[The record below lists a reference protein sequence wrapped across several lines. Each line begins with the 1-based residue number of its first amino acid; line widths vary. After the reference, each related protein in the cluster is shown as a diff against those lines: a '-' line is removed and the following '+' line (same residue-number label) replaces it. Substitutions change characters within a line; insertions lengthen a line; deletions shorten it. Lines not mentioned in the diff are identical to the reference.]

1 MYTLFNLVRL
11 ISVKNEINP
20 VTIENFAWRQHGE
33 SSLLALACSNG
44 FIILRHCNSGS
55 QPLVK
60 QLPWPPDHPIR
71 SMCFDPTVTWLLV
84 LTENGNLFIIP
95 ALPMLDPS
103 VQVNHQWS
111 VDDVTIVTCLTPR
124 ALPTH
129 CVWWQTL
136 DGRHIA
142 IVATTVGEL
151 LYVDLERGCQV
162 AERVVDEHIRSTELV
177 QDDQQTLTSLLVTGK
192 TGKQWKLLLEKKWPL
207 VNTMESEV
215 ALELGY
221 DNIDGKSLPLR
232 SILDRHVEN
241 QEERYPP
248 ELLSQF
254 ARSVTLTSQYARGR
268 HLVTAYCTKNSTY
281 EVYASDLHHNP
292 LFVYQLPVGSLF
304 TTLTDRVTFVASK
317 LAGNQKLLVLSNQRA
332 EISSDNYEE
341 FNKESVLQQ
350 FEFSADEKLMSIFPK
365 SFPFYWH
372 EKLENDFSR
381 HPQDTDY
388 KQADNVPSALD
399 IPLSS
404 HTVIDGCIIV
414 TENTVYECR
423 PRVSPERL
431 FLELCI
437 NQSDSSLIDQ
447 LGISLGLDL
456 NILFERAAEY
466 LLSQGVSKQAT
477 RLFHMSKGSPLLR
490 VASFSKYGYIHEILP
505 YIQQL
510 LRKDESDISGADQHR
525 LVELGLHGLVYR
537 LTLEQDNTEIIQ
549 MFRKFVQDYTDYEE
563 VQKLTVHLLTEAG
576 LLDILFDFAMA
587 RGLVIEAL
595 QSLADHSLYQL
606 PDTTLT
612 SLLDR
617 GFGGHLAQVAAGAFL
632 HLLATPHLIHIF
644 CERPQ
649 LVSQYPDL
657 LLGNLSDLDSSQ
669 LLEVAEGLD
678 PSRPLIR
685 GLIHRRLHSR
695 HRTSSLISFTSSGD
709 FGDAATNRGPYNQGD
724 VRSGDAGRLVHC
736 FLMIVLHLNKKRA
749 QSGEPVNLDF
759 LFTDIPEY
767 LETLVSSQLQ
777 GPRKISCGPMP
788 VGAGQTHGAAVLR
801 NGDVYTWGKNNN
813 GRLGHGDQ
821 KASSLSSGPG
831 RVGTLATLQ
840 IRVTSVAC
848 GMNHTLALTQQGVY
862 GWGWSKYGQ
871 VGLGTTHVYTRPML
885 IDSLTGVHCVAVDCG
900 QYHSLALTDEAKVYS
915 WGWGVHGQLG
925 HGDTEE
931 QLVPKC
937 VSDLENQTIVKVA
950 GGYCHSLVLNSK
962 GEVYVFG
969 SSFFGQLGQGNSV
982 KHARPVKV
990 SLIPDKVI
998 TMATKFFHSVAVTAK
1013 NTVYQ
1018 WGSHPHGLRHF
1029 IHSQRRAR
1037 QAGKPAF
1044 QEADAHLRPQ
1054 RVDTS
1059 YVHGKIKQVVCGS
1072 FHSCLLTKNGE
1083 VYTWGR
1089 NLDGQLGNGTRQDIM
1104 VPQMVT
1110 SINDRHISHLV
1121 AGGEFNIA
1129 MDTDSQLF
1137 VWGRNEFC
1145 QLGLQPGDVKQTT
1158 KVIRVTGG
1166 SKSTGSELTEMLVPA
1181 PLNLVPNTP
1190 SSSLSPWQHRAH
1202 TDNVSLLSWTEDEDD
1217 EEVTSLQLPNLQEV
1231 GPSLYDRM
1239 VIPILVKSL
1248 SSLCDLKKLLH
1259 EAVGMKDWATAASLC
1274 KDQHSYTQACSFH
1287 LMALREQQDGSNVE
1301 EFTSRSL
1308 HVIGYYGNLLEDC
1321 AISSLD
1327 EDWKQ
1332 LIYLVLYHW
1341 QMESLLVP
1349 MLETFFSD
1357 RLPDFDVILATILF
1371 RKPDADKDTCE
1382 DPTLYQPSQT
1392 FLCQFSTSFCLKLS
1406 SNVLHKISTGD
1417 PRFMSSSALSAIK
1430 QLGGGSFDTI
1440 QKSMLEGDRLSY
1452 DHLWQDIIQNLE
1464 KGRDTR
1470 NYIYITHSELDRL
1483 CEQLSDTDQ
1492 GEVTPAVFF
1501 TCGHYFTKQSFV
1513 NEIEKLN
1520 IESFVGG
1527 FRLPETLS
1535 VIKEYYGRKS
1545 CMPLACPKC
1554 VLGAILSIL

>member
-1 MYTLFNLVRL
+1 
-11 ISVKNEINP
+11 
-20 VTIENFAWRQHGE
+20 
-33 SSLLALACSNG
+33 
-44 FIILRHCNSGS
+44 
-55 QPLVK
+55 
-60 QLPWPPDHPIR
+60 
-71 SMCFDPTVTWLLV
+71 MCFDPTVTWLLV

-177 QDDQQTLTSLLVTGK
+177 QDDQQTLTSLL
-192 TGKQWKLLLEKKWPL
+192 
-207 VNTMESEV
+207 
-215 ALELGY
+215 
-221 DNIDGKSLPLR
+221 
-232 SILDRHVEN
+232 
-241 QEERYPP
+241 
-248 ELLSQF
+248 
-254 ARSVTLTSQYARGR
+254 
-268 HLVTAYCTKNSTY
+268 
-281 EVYASDLHHNP
+281 VYASDLHHNP

-563 VQKLTVHLLTEAG
+563 VQKLTVHLLTE
-576 LLDILFDFAMA
+576 
-587 RGLVIEAL
+587 
-595 QSLADHSLYQL
+595 
-606 PDTTLT
+606 
-612 SLLDR
+612 
-617 GFGGHLAQVAAGAFL
+617 AGAFL

-1181 PLNLVPNTP
+1181 PLNL
-1190 SSSLSPWQHRAH
+1190 
-1202 TDNVSLLSWTEDEDD
+1202 WTEDEDD

-1239 VIPILVKSL
+1239 VIPILVK
-1248 SSLCDLKKLLH
+1248 
-1259 EAVGMKDWATAASLC
+1259 
-1274 KDQHSYTQACSFH
+1274 
-1287 LMALREQQDGSNVE
+1287 
-1301 EFTSRSL
+1301 
-1308 HVIGYYGNLLEDC
+1308 
-1321 AISSLD
+1321 
-1327 EDWKQ
+1327 
-1332 LIYLVLYHW
+1332 VLYHW